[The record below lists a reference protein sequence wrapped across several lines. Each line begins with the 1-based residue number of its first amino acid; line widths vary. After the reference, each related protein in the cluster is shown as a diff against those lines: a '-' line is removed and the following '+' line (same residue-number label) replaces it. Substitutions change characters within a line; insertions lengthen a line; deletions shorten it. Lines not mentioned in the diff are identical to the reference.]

1 MCQLILYILSYLHV
15 QGLYTYKS
23 QNLYTHMSATLSAS
37 AQAFMA

>member
-1 MCQLILYILSYLHV
+1 MCRHILYILSYLHV

-23 QNLYTHMSATLSAS
+23 QNLYTHMSAALFTS